1 MQSKVSP
8 ASKIK
13 KDDEILFRP
22 SQEEVNLFRSMKSP
36 ANSNNLL
43 SKASPSLGFN
53 DERQK
58 MMEKNQSVSKS
69 ATIPADRPSA

>member
-1 MQSKVSP
+1 MQSKVPS
-8 ASKIK
+8 AYKSK
-13 KDDEILFRP
+13 KDDEILFKP

-43 SKASPSLGFN
+43 GRASPSLGFN

-69 ATIPADRPSA
+69 ATIAASRPSA